1 MSDNQNLFGKKIA
14 ILATD
19 GFEQIELIQPKDML
33 MEKGAQIDIVSIDQ
47 KDTIQS
53 WDEDNWGDSVKVDAQ
68 VSDVS
73 PSDYDA
79 LILPGGQINPD
90 LLRANDE
97 AVAFIKQAHDE
108 SKVKAVAAI
117 CHGPWLL
124 AESALIDGCEVTSFP
139 SIKTDLINAGAK
151 WADKEVVTD
160 GKLVTSRNPDDISAF
175 VAKIT
180 ELVA

>member
-19 GFEQIELIQPKDML
+19 GFEQIELIQPKDIL

-68 VSDVS
+68 VTDVS

-97 AVAFIKQAHDE
+97 AVAFIKQAHD
-108 SKVKAVAAI
+108 
-117 CHGPWLL
+117 
-124 AESALIDGCEVTSFP
+124 
-139 SIKTDLINAGAK
+139 
-151 WADKEVVTD
+151 
-160 GKLVTSRNPDDISAF
+160 
-175 VAKIT
+175 
-180 ELVA
+180 